1 MIKRIT
7 IVFFI
12 SSLFYLISCTI
23 NHQSFK
29 QSNQQ
34 TPQSLHDQIAPS
46 FKIEL
51 SDYQEEQF
59 AHFVESLKIT
69 AKNRG
74 FSQNTIDQAFIDVYL
89 LQRSIQSDKNQLEKK
104 LTLDDYLKRV
114 LTKQRIEKGRENF
127 LKYREKLARQSDK
140 YNIPPQYIVALWGME
155 SSYGKLKGKEN
166 IISAMASL
174 AFEGRRET
182 FFVNQLMDAL
192 QIIEHDHIKAE
203 QLIGSWAGAMGQCQ
217 FMPSSFI
224 KYAADGDDDGIIDI
238 WNNIDD
244 VFASTANY
252 LAKEGWDAN
261 LRWGSEVKL
270 PDNFNQMLAGLGA
283 NKAKTV
289 DEWQKIGVNFNI
301 KNSEELTKNAWIIVP
316 DDLQGRAFL
325 VFNNFNVLMHW
336 NRSYYFAL
344 SVSMLADSIIE
355 L

>member
-7 IVFFI
+7 IVFFV

-23 NHQSFK
+23 NHQSLK
-29 QSNQQ
+29 QSNQKS
-34 TPQSLHDQIAPS
+34 SLSSHAQFEPILTS
-46 FKIEL
+46 EL
-51 SDYQEEQF
+51 NNNQEEQF
-59 AHFVESLKIT
+59 ARFVDSLKIT

-74 FSQNTIDQAFIDVYL
+74 FRQDTIDQAFINVYL
-89 LQRSIQSDKNQLEKK
+89 LQKSIQSDKNQLEKK
-104 LTLDDYLKRV
+104 ITFDEYLQRI
-114 LTKQRIEKGRENF
+114 LTKQRIENGRENYV
-127 LKYREKLARQSDK
+127 KYREKLARQSDK
-140 YNIPPQYIVALWGME
+140 YNIPPQYLVALWGME
-155 SSYGKLKGKEN
+155 SSYGKVKGKEN

-174 AFEGRRET
+174 AFEGRREA

-192 QIIEHDHIKAE
+192 QIIEQDHIKPE

-238 WNNIDD
+238 WNNVDD

-252 LAKEGWDAN
+252 LAKEGWDAT
-261 LRWGSEVKL
+261 LRWGAEVKL